1 VGFDQNTKYHCYN
14 VFEHTLQAL
23 ALCNEDLATRLGV
36 LFHDIGKPRC
46 YTEDETG
53 GHFKGHALIGVAMV
67 EEIFSRLRFDRATT
81 ERIKLLVELHDLPI
95 SPEKKAVKRL
105 MQRLTDEDIFRLLEI
120 KRCDRLAHAEFFR
133 VLPPELEQI
142 PRLVREIRE
151 EDACLSLKKLQIC
164 GDDLIRMGVPA
175 GKRIG
180 TILQF
185 LLDEVIE
192 ERLPNEK
199 QVLLQAAKEQIKKD

>member
-1 VGFDQNTKYHCYN
+1 MAFG
-14 VFEHTLQAL
+14 
-23 ALCNEDLATRLGV
+23 
-36 LFHDIGKPRC
+36 
-46 YTEDETG
+46 
-53 GHFKGHALIGVAMV
+53 
-67 EEIFSRLRFDRATT
+67 
-81 ERIKLLVELHDLPI
+81 
-95 SPEKKAVKRL
+95 EKSLDVIENDPK
-105 MQRLTDEDIFRLLEI
+105 RLLEI

-151 EDACLSLKKLQIC
+151 EDACLSLKKLQIG

-199 QVLLQAAKEQIKKD
+199 QVLLQAAKEQIKKG

>member
-1 VGFDQNTKYHCYN
+1 
-14 VFEHTLQAL
+14 
-23 ALCNEDLATRLGV
+23 
-36 LFHDIGKPRC
+36 
-46 YTEDETG
+46 
-53 GHFKGHALIGVAMV
+53 
-67 EEIFSRLRFDRATT
+67 
-81 ERIKLLVELHDLPI
+81 
-95 SPEKKAVKRL
+95 
-105 MQRLTDEDIFRLLEI
+105 
-120 KRCDRLAHAEFFR
+120 
-133 VLPPELEQI
+133 
-142 PRLVREIRE
+142 VREIRE